1 MHPPRVTFATTFNIE
16 RSENATTHPRLHHE
30 TKLAHQAQRMS
41 FFGSAYRMQFGFDIV
56 KPNFEAGWSL
66 GLDQDTQ
73 TRPHVK
79 RRLRFR
85 SRVFFQIVRSAKIYA
100 RSGWFVNLKQ
110 SIFLAEV
117 SPLSPKVAALEMAF
131 LDLS

>member
-1 MHPPRVTFATTFNIE
+1 MRRPTHVFTTK
-16 RSENATTHPRLHHE
+16 RSWPTSSTHELFWFRIPYAVWL
-30 TKLAHQAQRMS
+30 
-41 FFGSAYRMQFGFDIV
+41 DIV

>member
-1 MHPPRVTFATTFNIE
+1 MRRPTPVFTRK
-16 RSENATTHPRLHHE
+16 RSWPTSSTHELFWFRIPYAVWL
-30 TKLAHQAQRMS
+30 
-41 FFGSAYRMQFGFDIV
+41 DIV
-56 KPNFEAGWSL
+56 KPNFEAGWSV

-117 SPLSPKVAALEMAF
+117 SLLSPKVAALEMAL
-131 LDLS
+131 LDPKLTPISNLAAIKVMRYAS

>member
-1 MHPPRVTFATTFNIE
+1 MRRPTHVFTTK
-16 RSENATTHPRLHHE
+16 RSWPTSSTHELFWFRIPYAVWL
-30 TKLAHQAQRMS
+30 
-41 FFGSAYRMQFGFDIV
+41 DIV

-85 SRVFFQIVRSAKIYA
+85 SRVFFQIVAQCENLCAVGVVCQPKTIDFLSRGESSQSKG
-100 RSGWFVNLKQ
+100 SGAGNG
-110 SIFLAEV
+110 V
-117 SPLSPKVAALEMAF
+117 SWSKL
-131 LDLS
+131 

>member
-1 MHPPRVTFATTFNIE
+1 MRRPTHVFTTK
-16 RSENATTHPRLHHE
+16 RSWPTSSTHELFWFRIPYAVWL
-30 TKLAHQAQRMS
+30 
-41 FFGSAYRMQFGFDIV
+41 DIV

-73 TRPHVK
+73 TRVVSDLGLECFS
-79 RRLRFR
+79 RLW
-85 SRVFFQIVRSAKIYA
+85 RSAKIYA

-117 SPLSPKVAALEMAF
+117 SLLSPKVAALEMAF

>member
-1 MHPPRVTFATTFNIE
+1 MRRPTHVFTTK
-16 RSENATTHPRLHHE
+16 RSWPTSSTHELFWFRIPYAVWL
-30 TKLAHQAQRMS
+30 
-41 FFGSAYRMQFGFDIV
+41 DIV

-117 SPLSPKVAALEMAF
+117 SLLSPKVAALEMAF
-131 LDLS
+131 LDPELTPISNLAAIKVMRYAS